1 MKCFQS
7 DFFLAKSSLSLHLGL
22 RCKQVEV
29 EVWLKVE
36 LRAEK
41 MRTITTIIVIIVIII
56 NIIITIIAIIINIII
71 IIVIIINII
80 IIIAIIAIIKSGVAC
95 RKEAP
100 HYQSKARIWEP

>member
-1 MKCFQS
+1 M
-7 DFFLAKSSLSLHLGL
+7 SLHLGL
-22 RCKQVEV
+22 GCKQVEV

-41 MRTITTIIVIIVIII
+41 RRTITTIIIIIVIII
-56 NIIITIIAIIINIII
+56 NIIIIIV
-71 IIVIIINII
+71 VIIINII

-100 HYQSKARIWEP
+100 HYQSKARIWEL